1 MTNQHKTTIYKTPDF
16 IKSKMSIS
24 EKIENLK
31 KGDPEILEKI
41 NPDFLKEVTDAHSF
55 EIIPSSSH
63 RRKYKEYR
71 EGKIVEIEEG
81 ED

>member
-1 MTNQHKTTIYKTPDF
+1 
-16 IKSKMSIS
+16 MSIS

-31 KGDPEILEKI
+31 KVDPEILDKI
-41 NPDFLKEVTDAHSF
+41 NPDLFKKNIDAHSF
-55 EIIPSSSH
+55 NFIPYK
-63 RRKYKEYR
+63 RKYKEYR